1 MPLRGKSRLQQNA
14 LAAFVHAIP
23 LALML
28 FTPSA
33 ASGQQPASTP
43 SGIASNAAACH
54 DPAGWNI
61 ACLRARYS
69 GPAAAWPAPTIDA
82 GVQWHEWAP
91 VPPVA
96 SPPLQW
102 TAANPGQAELAADV
116 ARPAV
121 VALGQMLFFDTR
133 LSRKGEVSCASCHQ
147 PQRAFTDGLPLAVG
161 EDKLMGRRRST
172 PLYAAPFAPR
182 LFWDGRAASLKEQV
196 MGPLHDPRE
205 MNHDAAGAVAR
216 LRENDVYPARFL
228 EAFGDAPAAPSPAAA
243 SASPTVVSASSAA
256 TATASAATA
265 TASAATATAS
275 AATTPVAQ
283 APGASALTSAI
294 DADRLARAL
303 AAYVA
308 SLRPEKTRFDD
319 FLAGRADALDD
330 TELLG
335 LHLFRTQARCMNCHN
350 GPLLTDHQFHNI
362 GLSFYGRRNQ
372 DLGRYEATRDPADL
386 GRFRTPSLRN
396 VAQAGPWMHNGLFPD
411 LRGLL
416 RMYNAGMGREAPPAD
431 PPDPHAPRKS
441 AHIKPLDLSP
451 AEIDALLAFLKT
463 L

>member
-1 MPLRGKSRLQQNA
+1 MSQRPTPDTNATRNVSMPLRGKSRLQQNA

-28 FTPSA
+28 VTPSA

-43 SGIASNAAACH
+43 SGIASNAACH
-54 DPAGWNI
+54 DPTGWNI

-205 MNHDAAGAVAR
+205 MNHDATGAVAR
-216 LRENDVYPARFL
+216 LRQTDMYPPRFL
-228 EAFGDAPAAPSPAAA
+228 EAFGGAPAAASPAAA
-243 SASPTVVSASSAA
+243 SASPTVASASSAA
-256 TATASAATA
+256 TSTAST
-265 TASAATATAS
+265 TAS
-275 AATTPVAQ
+275 TPA
-283 APGASALTSAI
+283 SAI

>member
-1 MPLRGKSRLQQNA
+1 MSQRPTPDTNATRNVSMPLRGKSRLRPNA
-14 LAAFVHAIP
+14 LATVLHAIP
-23 LALML
+23 LALL
-28 FTPSA
+28 LATASS

-43 SGIASNAAACH
+43 SGIASGAAACH

-61 ACLRARYS
+61 ACLRVRYS

-116 ARPAV
+116 ARPAI

-205 MNHDAAGAVAR
+205 MNHDATGAVAR
-216 LRENDVYPARFL
+216 LRQTDMYPPRFL
-228 EAFGDAPAAPSPAAA
+228 EAFGGAPAAASPAAA
-243 SASPTVVSASSAA
+243 SASPTVASASSAA
-256 TATASAATA
+256 TSTAST
-265 TASAATATAS
+265 TAS
-275 AATTPVAQ
+275 TPA
-283 APGASALTSAI
+283 SAI

-350 GPLLTDHQFHNI
+350 GPLLTDHKFHNI

>member
-1 MPLRGKSRLQQNA
+1 MPLRGKSRLRLNT
-14 LAAFVHAIP
+14 LAAILQAIP
-23 LALML
+23 LVLL
-28 FTPSA
+28 LVNPSTV
-33 ASGQQPASTP
+33 SGQQPTSMP
-43 SGIASNAAACH
+43 SGILFNVPACH

-61 ACLRARYS
+61 TCLRGHYS
-69 GPAAAWPAPTIDA
+69 GPATCWPAPTIDA
-82 GVQWHEWAP
+82 GIDWHEWAP
-91 VPPVA
+91 VPSVS

-116 ARPAV
+116 AQPAI

-133 LSRKGEVSCASCHQ
+133 LSRKGQVSCASCHQ

-172 PLYAAPFAPR
+172 PLYAAPFAAS
-182 LFWDGRAASLKEQV
+182 LFWDGRAATLKEQV

-216 LRENDVYPARFL
+216 LRQNDVYSARFL
-228 EAFGDAPAAPSPAAA
+228 EAFGGAPVAA
-243 SASPTVVSASSAA
+243 STASTPSTPSTPSTTSTASTASSA
-256 TATASAATA
+256 
-265 TASAATATAS
+265 
-275 AATTPVAQ
+275 
-283 APGASALTSAI
+283 TSAI

-386 GRFRTPSLRN
+386 GKFRTPSLRN

-416 RMYNAGMGREAPPAD
+416 RMYNVGMGRETPPAD
-431 PPDPHAPRKS
+431 PPDPYAPRKS
-441 AHIKPLDLSP
+441 EHIKPLDLSP

>member
-1 MPLRGKSRLQQNA
+1 MPLRGKSRLRPNA
-14 LAAFVHAIP
+14 LAAVLHAIP
-23 LALML
+23 LALL
-28 FTPSA
+28 LAAPSTV
-33 ASGQQPASTP
+33 SGRQPASMP

-54 DPAGWNI
+54 APAGWNI

-69 GPAAAWPAPTIDA
+69 GPVAGWPAPTIDA
-82 GVQWHEWAP
+82 GVQWNEWAP
-91 VPPVA
+91 VPAVA

-102 TAANPGQAELAADV
+102 TAANLGQAELAADV

-216 LRENDVYPARFL
+216 LRETDMYPARFL
-228 EAFGDAPAAPSPAAA
+228 EAFGGAPAAQASVASTPA
-243 SASPTVVSASSAA
+243 SV
-256 TATASAATA
+256 
-265 TASAATATAS
+265 
-275 AATTPVAQ
+275 
-283 APGASALTSAI
+283 I

-319 FLAGRADALDD
+319 VLAGRADALDD

-350 GPLLTDHQFHNI
+350 GPLLSDHQFHNI

-372 DLGRYEATRDPADL
+372 DLGRYEVTRDPADL
-386 GRFRTPSLRN
+386 GKFRTPSLRN
-396 VAQAGPWMHNGLFPD
+396 LAQAGPWMHNGLFPD

-431 PPDPHAPRKS
+431 PPDPYAPRKS
-441 AHIKPLDLSP
+441 EHIKPLDLSP
-451 AEIDALLAFLKT
+451 AEIDALLAFLKI

>member
-1 MPLRGKSRLQQNA
+1 MSQRPTPDTNATRNVSMPLRGKSRLRPNA
-14 LAAFVHAIP
+14 LATVLRAIP
-23 LALML
+23 LALL
-28 FTPSA
+28 LATASS

-43 SGIASNAAACH
+43 SGMASNAACH
-54 DPAGWNI
+54 DPTGWNI

-116 ARPAV
+116 ARPAI

-182 LFWDGRAASLKEQV
+182 LFWDGRAASLREQV

-216 LRENDVYPARFL
+216 LRQTDMYPKRFL
-228 EAFGDAPAAPSPAAA
+228 EAFGGAPVAASPAAA
-243 SASPTVVSASSAA
+243 SALPTVAWASSAA
-256 TATASAATA
+256 TSTAST
-265 TASAATATAS
+265 TAS
-275 AATTPVAQ
+275 TPA
-283 APGASALTSAI
+283 SAI

-350 GPLLTDHQFHNI
+350 GPLLTDHKFHNI

>member
-1 MPLRGKSRLQQNA
+1 MPLRGKSRLRPNA
-14 LAAFVHAIP
+14 LATVLHAIP
-23 LALML
+23 LALL
-28 FTPSA
+28 LATASS

-43 SGIASNAAACH
+43 SGIASGAAACH

-61 ACLRARYS
+61 ACLRVRYS

-116 ARPAV
+116 ARPAI

-205 MNHDAAGAVAR
+205 MNHDATGAVAR
-216 LRENDVYPARFL
+216 LRQTDMYPPRFL
-228 EAFGDAPAAPSPAAA
+228 EAFGGAPAAASPAAA
-243 SASPTVVSASSAA
+243 SASPTVASASSAA
-256 TATASAATA
+256 TSTAST
-265 TASAATATAS
+265 TAS
-275 AATTPVAQ
+275 TPA
-283 APGASALTSAI
+283 SAI

-350 GPLLTDHQFHNI
+350 GPLLTDHKFHNI

>member
-1 MPLRGKSRLQQNA
+1 MPLRGKSRLRPNA
-14 LAAFVHAIP
+14 LAAVLHAIP
-23 LALML
+23 LALL
-28 FTPSA
+28 LAAPST
-33 ASGQQPASTP
+33 ASGRQPASMP

-69 GPAAAWPAPTIDA
+69 GPVAGWPAPTIDA
-82 GVQWHEWAP
+82 GVQWNEWAP
-91 VPPVA
+91 VPAVA

-102 TAANPGQAELAADV
+102 TAANLGQAELAADV

-216 LRENDVYPARFL
+216 LRETDMYPARFL
-228 EAFGDAPAAPSPAAA
+228 EAFGGAPAAQA
-243 SASPTVVSASSAA
+243 
-256 TATASAATA
+256 
-265 TASAATATAS
+265 
-275 AATTPVAQ
+275 PVAST
-283 APGASALTSAI
+283 PTSAI

-386 GRFRTPSLRN
+386 GKFRTPSLRN

-431 PPDPHAPRKS
+431 PPDPYAPRKS

>member
-1 MPLRGKSRLQQNA
+1 MPLRGKSRLRPNA
-14 LAAFVHAIP
+14 LAAVLHAIP
-23 LALML
+23 LALL
-28 FTPSA
+28 LAAPSTV
-33 ASGQQPASTP
+33 SGRQPASMP

-54 DPAGWNI
+54 APAGWNI

-69 GPAAAWPAPTIDA
+69 GPAAGWPVPTIDA

-91 VPPVA
+91 VPSVS

-116 ARPAV
+116 ARPTV

-133 LSRKGEVSCASCHQ
+133 LSRKGQVSCASCHQ

-216 LRENDVYPARFL
+216 LRETDMYPARFL
-228 EAFGDAPAAPSPAAA
+228 EAFGGAPAAQASVASTPA
-243 SASPTVVSASSAA
+243 SV
-256 TATASAATA
+256 
-265 TASAATATAS
+265 
-275 AATTPVAQ
+275 
-283 APGASALTSAI
+283 I

-308 SLRPEKTRFDD
+308 SLRPEKTRFDNV
-319 FLAGRADALDD
+319 LAGRADALDD

-350 GPLLTDHQFHNI
+350 GPLLSDHQFHNI

-372 DLGRYEATRDPADL
+372 DLGRYEVTRDPADL
-386 GRFRTPSLRN
+386 GKFRTPSLRN

-431 PPDPHAPRKS
+431 PPDPYAPRKS
-441 AHIKPLDLSP
+441 EHIKPLDLSP